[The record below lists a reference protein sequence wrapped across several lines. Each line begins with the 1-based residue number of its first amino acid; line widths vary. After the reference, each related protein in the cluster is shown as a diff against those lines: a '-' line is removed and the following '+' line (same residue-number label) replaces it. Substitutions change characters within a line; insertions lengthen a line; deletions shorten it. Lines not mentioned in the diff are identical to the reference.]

1 MTAFK
6 PVEFR
11 PSGRRRSSWHPPRW
25 LVLLSAGIAI
35 GAGGVVFVQERYLA
49 PRLSAA
55 DSAQL
60 RESFDR
66 AERERQRL
74 SGELAATSEQLK
86 AALSE
91 KGTLTTDLAASKT
104 TIERLRA
111 QLSSLVAVLP
121 PDPRGGAIEVRAA
134 DFSTSA
140 GALVYEVLLTRA
152 KSGGQPFSG
161 VMQFAVTGN
170 SGRGAETTVTLKPV
184 EIAVDTFEIL
194 RGSLPLP
201 EGFVPRQATVR
212 VLDRP
217 DGRQFGMRVLRVK

>member
-11 PSGRRRSSWHPPRW
+11 PSGRRRSSWRPPRW
-25 LVLLSAGIAI
+25 LVLLVTGIAI
-35 GAGGVVFVQERYLA
+35 GAGGVVFIQERYLP

-60 RESFDR
+60 RQSFDR

-74 SGELAATSEQLK
+74 SNDLDATSERLK
-86 AALSE
+86 AAVAEKSTLS
-91 KGTLTTDLAASKT
+91 TDLASSKQ

-111 QLSSLVAVLP
+111 QLSSLVAALP
-121 PDPRGGAIEVRAA
+121 PDPRGGVVQVRSAN
-134 DFSTSA
+134 FSASA
-140 GALVYEVLLTRA
+140 GAFVYEVLLTRA
-152 KSGGQPFSG
+152 RSGGQPFSG

-170 SGRGAETTVTLKPV
+170 SGRGTETTVTLKPV
-184 EIAVDTFEIL
+184 EISLDTFESL

-201 EGFVPRQATVR
+201 EGFVPREVMVR

-217 DGRQFGMRVLRVK
+217 DGRQFGMRVLPVK

>member
-1 MTAFK
+1 
-6 PVEFR
+6 
-11 PSGRRRSSWHPPRW
+11 
-25 LVLLSAGIAI
+25 LVLLVTGIAI
-35 GAGGVVFVQERYLA
+35 GVGVVVFIQERYLP

-60 RESFDR
+60 RQSFDR

-74 SGELAATSEQLK
+74 SNELDATSERLK
-86 AALSE
+86 AAVAEKSTLS
-91 KGTLTTDLAASKT
+91 TDLASSKQ

-111 QLSSLVAVLP
+111 QLGSLVAALP
-121 PDPRGGAIEVRAA
+121 PDPRGGVVQVRSAN
-134 DFSTSA
+134 FSASA

-152 KSGGQPFSG
+152 RSGGQPFSG

-170 SGRGAETTVTLKPV
+170 SGRGTETTVTLKPV
-184 EIAVDTFEIL
+184 EISLDTFESL

-201 EGFVPRQATVR
+201 EGFVPREAMVR

-217 DGRQFGMRVLRVK
+217 DGRQFGMRVLPVK